1 MNLSQLKHMIRVYIN
16 YEIKILTIL
25 KFYLKVI
32 IDNIEL
38 IIVNREPVMLMI
50 PSNFKL
56 ILFFLFL
63 TFNKNSTKDEKNIDI
78 DSDMK
83 IINIQIYSLY
93 IIDINKK
100 GKAETKMYC
109 TLSPKFCSSKPRP
122 IKPTFITQS

>member
-56 ILFFLFL
+56 ILFFPV
-63 TFNKNSTKDEKNIDI
+63 SNI
-78 DSDMK
+78 
-83 IINIQIYSLY
+83 
-93 IIDINKK
+93 
-100 GKAETKMYC
+100 
-109 TLSPKFCSSKPRP
+109 
-122 IKPTFITQS
+122 